1 MGFLLYFLG
10 VPAGSSDAP
19 GLSTPMVPSGR
30 APADASLASL
40 FLALLLVAVPPSTL
54 LWPGPAPSVAQIEY
68 TRAGALLSRP
78 QQIFLWPCPPHEVIP
93 QERIL
98 LVDTASQDWGP
109 VSVHG
114 MKVVAA
120 LMLGLL
126 VTWPLTSLNLRFF
139 LFSRFRVILT
149 HLMLDPDIY
158 VHGFESLSDMVGI

>member
-1 MGFLLYFLG
+1 MSSNLRCFWSLHVSSAMGFLLYFLG

-78 QQIFLWPCPPHEVIP
+78 QQISLWPCPSM
-93 QERIL
+93 RLYLKKASL
-98 LVDTASQDWGP
+98 L
-109 VSVHG
+109 
-114 MKVVAA
+114 
-120 LMLGLL
+120 
-126 VTWPLTSLNLRFF
+126 
-139 LFSRFRVILT
+139 
-149 HLMLDPDIY
+149 
-158 VHGFESLSDMVGI
+158 